1 MPPID
6 ELFNSGQ
13 TQRDDFRSFFT
24 VNFEI
29 TITKTWIQNKG
40 IKKCIDFKEFPFGS
54 PQKTRLYKLQ
64 YQQYHVIEISQWECV
79 VYVSGKKSEI
89 LI

>member
-13 TQRDDFRSFFT
+13 NLQRDDFRSFVT

-29 TITKTWIQNKG
+29 TIKKTWIQNKG
-40 IKKCIDFKEFPFGS
+40 IFKENIVLKEFPFGS

-64 YQQYHVIEISQWECV
+64 YQQYHVIEISQ
-79 VYVSGKKSEI
+79 
-89 LI
+89 